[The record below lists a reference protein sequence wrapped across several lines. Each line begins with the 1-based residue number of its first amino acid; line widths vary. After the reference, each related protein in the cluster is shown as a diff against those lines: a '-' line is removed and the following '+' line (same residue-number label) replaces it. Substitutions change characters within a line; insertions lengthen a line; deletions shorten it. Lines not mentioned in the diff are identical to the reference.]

1 MGVDQARRRLSSAL
15 AAPAVAL
22 VLLLATLRGLGQADW
37 RGDHT
42 VERYLAA
49 SLASAAPQA
58 VIFGEGDVGVCGFRY
73 VSQVRGIRPDV
84 RYVDVHLVRQR
95 WYHDRVLREIP
106 QLAGL
111 PFNPQNTPLRAMIAR
126 LSPQIP
132 TYLTW
137 ELARKSVELGA
148 FPAGLLLRVGSRQP
162 PPPPEV
168 LEPHV
173 EQALARLLPLPPPID
188 AWAVHT
194 RALAAQPLL
203 MLANA
208 HEGRGDRARAQLCRT
223 RAAALASDAAV
234 PTLPGSSPGQD
245 QR

>member
-1 MGVDQARRRLSSAL
+1 
-15 AAPAVAL
+15 
-22 VLLLATLRGLGQADW
+22 
-37 RGDHT
+37 
-42 VERYLAA
+42 
-49 SLASAAPQA
+49 
-58 VIFGEGDVGVCGFRY
+58 
-73 VSQVRGIRPDV
+73 
-84 RYVDVHLVRQR
+84 
-95 WYHDRVLREIP
+95 
-106 QLAGL
+106 
-111 PFNPQNTPLRAMIAR
+111 MIAR

-137 ELARKSVELGA
+137 DLARKSVELGA

-162 PPPPEV
+162 PPPDV

-208 HEGRGDRARAQLCRT
+208 YEGRGDRARAQLLRT

-234 PTLPGSSPGQD
+234 PTLPGSSPAQD
-245 QR
+245 RQ